1 MIGNQKKKLHILFQ
15 VEVKIF
21 NISFN

>member
-1 MIGNQKKKLHILFQ
+1 LHILFQ

-21 NISFN
+21 EYLARLEKKSL